1 MTRAATLISTLLV
14 AAPLTLAC
22 GTNEAPAPVSTAAS
36 DIEASPSAAGPSA
49 AGPAAKD
56 GVPKIASDA
65 AVHDFGAIKPS
76 DSIEHVFEIRNAGTA
91 DLEIERVQRT

>member
-14 AAPLTLAC
+14 AAPVALAC
-22 GTNEAPAPVSTAAS
+22 GTNEAPTPASTAAS
-36 DIEASPSAAGPSA
+36 AIEASPSAASPSEA
-49 AGPAAKD
+49 IPTAED
-56 GVPKIASDA
+56 GVPKIVSDA

-91 DLEIERVQRT
+91 NLEIERVQRT